1 VRGCVKNNI
10 KPLMWLYPK
19 SLSFWDNKLFNMVS
33 EPLDP
38 LDYPLFGQSV
48 IVESAGESREAR
60 GTFLINL
67 TFFPYITDVRLNPH
81 VTLESQQ
88 SSPLV

>member
-1 VRGCVKNNI
+1 MIHIRNNI

-60 GTFLINL
+60 EKHCGPMLQDHKRRRHHISIQNL
-67 TFFPYITDVRLNPH
+67 KVLG
-81 VTLESQQ
+81 
-88 SSPLV
+88 